1 MSIKV
6 IDNFLP
12 RKEHLHWQ
20 HLLTHSDFSW
30 YLSGEK
36 NTVQQTQARKKRK
49 EHKNINEYIQFTHM
63 FYFKDNKVNKI
74 NSNYFPLIENLCKH
88 FIKKRKL
95 KELHILRAKANLQPR
110 IQNAKKHEHNTP
122 HVDFLDDHMV
132 LLYYVNNSDGDTH
145 FFKGKK
151 IIKSVSPK
159 ANRLVVFDGNLLHT
173 GSHPIKSIY
182 RIVLNIDCLF

>member
-20 HLLTHSDFSW
+20 HLLTHSDFQW

-36 NTVQQTQARKKRK
+36 NTVEQTQVRKKRK

-122 HVDFLDDHMV
+122 HVDFLYDHMV